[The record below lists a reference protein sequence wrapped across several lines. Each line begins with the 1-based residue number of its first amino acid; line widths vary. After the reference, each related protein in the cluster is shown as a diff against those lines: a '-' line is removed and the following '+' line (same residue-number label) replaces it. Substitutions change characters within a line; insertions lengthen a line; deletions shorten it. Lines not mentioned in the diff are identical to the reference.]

1 MSFGKPAAANV
12 SEPANA
18 PRKKEADDGKSTSA
32 VLLSFASVIT
42 FVFLTLTAVER
53 SPSPPADLA
62 RVEDSRVKPG
72 DAQTLPVAAR
82 RTPRQVG
89 QTEITRNRHGQVE
102 SEVRRF
108 DDGTSE
114 SVEYEYSPFRY
125 NGRPPQN
132 IDPSNPSAHLP
143 QIPDPFKAGRSHRAA
158 SGARRR

>member
-1 MSFGKPAAANV
+1 MSFGKRAAANV
-12 SEPANA
+12 SEPVTA
-18 PRKKEADDGKSTSA
+18 PRKTEADDGKSTLA

-42 FVFLTLTAVER
+42 FVSLTLAAFER

-62 RVEDSRVKPG
+62 KVEDSRVKPG
-72 DAQTLPVAAR
+72 VAKIAPVAAR

-89 QTEITRNRHGQVE
+89 ETEITRNHRGQVE

-114 SVEYEYSPFRY
+114 SVDYEYSPFRY

-143 QIPDPFKAGRSHRAA
+143 KIPDPFKAGRSHRAA
-158 SGARRR
+158 SDARRR